1 MTQTPH
7 PFLVVVLA
15 GSRASRD
22 PVAEASGVSCKALT
36 PVGNSPMVFRVLE
49 ALQSA
54 ETTGKRI
61 LCGPS
66 WSVIEQEPRLLALI
80 NTNQVKWVAPQ
91 SSPST
96 SAAFVMKSLPEEQ
109 PILVTTADHAL
120 LTSEIV
126 DYFCSHARLT
136 NSDVVAGLV
145 PSTLVEQAFPESK
158 RTIMR
163 FKDQGYCGCNLFA
176 FLTPQGRM
184 IAEFWRQ
191 VEQERKSPLK
201 LIRTLGW
208 IAVLRYITGNLTLAQ
223 GLERI
228 SQKLKLKI
236 TTVPIPFPQAA
247 VDVDTVADWELVQE
261 ILEKSATE

>member
-1 MTQTPH
+1 MTQAPH
-7 PFLVVVLA
+7 PFTAVVLA
-15 GSRASRD
+15 GSRESRD
-22 PVAEASGVSCKALT
+22 PVAEASGVSCKAFT
-36 PVGNSPMVFRVLE
+36 PVGNTPMVFRVLE

-54 ETTGKRI
+54 ENTGNRI

-66 WSVIEQEPRLLALI
+66 WSAIQQEPQLQSLI
-80 NTNQVKWVAPQ
+80 NTNQVEWVAPQ

-96 SAAFVMKSLPEEQ
+96 SAAFVMKSIPEEH

-136 NSDVVAGLV
+136 NSDVIAGLV
-145 PSTLVEQAFPESK
+145 PSTLVEQAFPQSK
-158 RTIMR
+158 RTIIR

-176 FLTPQGRM
+176 FLTPQGRR

-208 IAVLRYITGNLTLAQ
+208 TAVLRYITGNLTLTQ
-223 GLERI
+223 GLDGI
-228 SQKLKLKI
+228 SQKLKLKV
-236 TTVPIPFPQAA
+236 TAVPIPFPQAA

-261 ILEKSATE
+261 ILEKPVTQ